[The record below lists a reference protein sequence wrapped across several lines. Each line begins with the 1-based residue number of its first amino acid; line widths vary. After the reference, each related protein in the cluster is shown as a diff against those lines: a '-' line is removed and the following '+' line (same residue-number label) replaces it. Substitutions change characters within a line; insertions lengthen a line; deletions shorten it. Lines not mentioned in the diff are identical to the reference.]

1 MASKTI
7 WWHATKKNWIWRQ
20 IFGKTE
26 LDTEYDDGDDSND
39 DNDDDNDDDVWEAR
53 KVGKEGEGRLKDA
66 GAALNKI

>member
-1 MASKTI
+1 MPPRRI
-7 WWHATKKNWIWRQ
+7 EY
-20 IFGKTE
+20 FGKFE

-39 DNDDDNDDDVWEAR
+39 DNDDDNDDDDDVLEAR